1 MSIQKD
7 LNLWDLRH
15 SPDSPSF
22 NESSFSTAQITLQ
35 KKREKIVNSFS
46 PSSRHKD
53 KKTQQQKNPTNN
65 FLLSIIPFITLGA
78 NESSTAS
85 ITVLVCLHLPA
96 LALSLSFSSNTDNY
110 AVW

>member
-53 KKTQQQKNPTNN
+53 KKTQQQKTQPTTS
-65 FLLSIIPFITLGA
+65 FCP
-78 NESSTAS
+78 
-85 ITVLVCLHLPA
+85 
-96 LALSLSFSSNTDNY
+96 LSLSLL
-110 AVW
+110 